1 MNNYDLE
8 VKQRFGET
16 DVYKEYAQKTA
27 NYSKDKFQ
35 EIIDG
40 LMLALN

>member
-16 DVYKEYAQKTA
+16 AAYKEYEQKTA
-27 NYSKDKFQ
+27 NRNQ
-35 EIIDG
+35 
-40 LMLALN
+40 A